1 MLVTIIGNTEVTW
14 PTTSAAVLFVI
25 MSSVHELSS
34 LSSRLHFESAVLLLS
49 SLLPASVRTVNPVN
63 SFVGYCTSWNIRW
76 LVTIVPCFYYT
87 PSLWSTGL
95 LHQLKFQ
102 RYLVL
107 CISIEHST
115 CSPSLHLRYGK
126 CQSGVTPLSLGYLL
140 SLEILM
146 KIFTEPIHLLSL
158 FKQVLAILKFDI
170 KFNIHYFCFEIGF

>member
-1 MLVTIIGNTEVTW
+1 
-14 PTTSAAVLFVI
+14 

-34 LSSRLHFESAVLLLS
+34 LYSRLHFESAVLLLY

-63 SFVGYCTSWNIRW
+63 SFVGYCTSWNICG

-95 LHQLKFQ
+95 LHQLRFQ

-107 CISIEHST
+107 CRSIEHCPST
-115 CSPSLHLRYGK
+115 YRTVPASHRFIWRYGK
-126 CQSGVTPLSLGYLL
+126 CQSWVTLLNLAYLL
-140 SLEILM
+140 SLVILM

-158 FKQVLAILKFDI
+158 SKQVFAILKSDI
-170 KFNIHYFCFEIGF
+170 KFNIHYFCFEIVF